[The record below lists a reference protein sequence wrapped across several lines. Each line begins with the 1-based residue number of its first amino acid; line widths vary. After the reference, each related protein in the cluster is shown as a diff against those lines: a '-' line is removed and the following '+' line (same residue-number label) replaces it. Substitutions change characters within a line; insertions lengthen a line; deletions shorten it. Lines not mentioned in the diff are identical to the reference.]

1 MNDGIKPGARVRVE
15 IPRSSPCPLH
25 CLDSVPVLE
34 AVGCQVELAP
44 DELRHCESDDGTL
57 PTRPR

>member
-1 MNDGIKPGARVRVE
+1 MTAAETCPDCGHAETDHAGAF
-15 IPRSSPCPLH
+15 
-25 CLDSVPVLE
+25 
-34 AVGCQVELAP
+34 GCQVELAP